1 MNVRVL
7 FLPLFFLIS
16 ISLFFI
22 CCTGPRSG
30 LDCSDYKTG
39 RFQIHSKGTD
49 TFMVERNDSLQYEW
63 NSARG
68 VEKLYR
74 IRWISD
80 CEYELVNRN
89 PPVNAAAGSKEAMLD
104 SIMQIPSRVTI
115 TAATSSYCI
124 FEVRKKGVSMVY
136 ADTMWLMK

>member
-1 MNVRVL
+1 MKVRVESL
-7 FLPLFFLIS
+7 FLLLLMLVSFFS
-16 ISLFFI
+16 TS
-22 CCTGPRSG
+22 CGQRTAQP
-30 LDCSDYKTG
+30 DCADYRKG
-39 RFQIHSKGTD
+39 RFTIHGKGID
-49 TFMVERNDSLQYEW
+49 SFMVERNDSLQYEW
-63 NSARG
+63 NTDKT

-104 SIMQIPSRVTI
+104 SIMQIPGRVTI
-115 TAATSSYCI
+115 LSATASYCI

-136 ADTMWLMK
+136 KDTMWLMK

>member
-1 MNVRVL
+1 MKVRVF
-7 FLPLFFLIS
+7 FLSLFFLLLV
-16 ISLFFI
+16 SLFYI
-22 CCTGPRSG
+22 SCKGHRSG
-30 LDCSDYKTG
+30 ADCSSYKTG
-39 RFQIHSKGTD
+39 RFQIHSQGAD

-63 NSARG
+63 NSAKG

-74 IRWISD
+74 IRWVSD

-89 PPVNAAAGSKEAMLD
+89 PPVNAAPGSKEAMLD

-115 TAATSSYCI
+115 TSATSSYCI